1 MDGGIGS
8 KTMGAEHETATCPGG
23 MSSSGPTTT
32 TSPESQKVTALKS
45 SLESVVKKLTS
56 KNKYWDCVKEPY
68 HKVYKCDNAKVL
80 ALYKSM
86 MEQLEG
92 MMRDEFFDH
101 CSSNN
106 VFQRLADLDALSPAS
121 TSSTNDV
128 AESAPPPA
136 TNSSSGGDDANTAA
150 AAWRP
155 SGDPALDLE
164 DHLRSPMEKEVRCLR
179 KLLASLQRNNKV
191 LNESCRAEDE
201 KLRKSL
207 LRLQTTATAW
217 DGAAAAIAPDA
228 RSSLEDYLGRD
239 DN

>member
-1 MDGGIGS
+1 MTMDGGIGS
-8 KTMGAEHETATCPGG
+8 KTTGAEHETATCPGG
-23 MSSSGPTTT
+23 MASSGPTTT

-45 SLESVVKKLTS
+45 SVESVVKKLTS

-121 TSSTNDV
+121 TSYTNDA
-128 AESAPPPA
+128 AESPSPA
-136 TNSSSGGDDANTAA
+136 TSSASGSDAKTA